1 MQTPTYQK
9 HKDAEVAVLFI
20 HGFMGGPNQFADLEE
35 AVYGVGCTCVS
46 VLLPGHGGGVC
57 EFVKSGVDDWQRHVQ
72 DEIDKIK
79 RDHKKIILVGHSM
92 GGLLALNASLVK
104 ENPIA
109 AVVLL
114 STPLKIYLLNLR
126 SLRFKLRLLRFPKD
140 NAVRAAYI
148 KSNSITLS
156 KLFFYPSLIKPVV
169 QLYRLIRRTRKHLSD
184 VFVPVYMFHS
194 KNDET
199 TAYQSAALLYEG
211 LCNTQK
217 TAFALDK
224 SWHAF
229 YSADERKLIQDQ
241 LLRLVEQ
248 IGTRNE
254 LK

>member
-1 MQTPTYQK
+1 
-9 HKDAEVAVLFI
+9 
-20 HGFMGGPNQFADLEE
+20 MGGPNQFTDLEE
-35 AVYGVGCTCVS
+35 AVYEAGCTCTS
-46 VLLPGHGGGVC
+46 VLLPGHGAGIR
-57 EFVKSGVDDWQRHVQ
+57 EFVKFGVGDWQRHLQ

-79 RDHKKIILVGHSM
+79 RDHKQIVLVGHSM
-92 GGLLALNASLVK
+92 GGLLALGASLNK
-104 ENPIA
+104 ENHIA

-126 SLRFKLRLLRFPKD
+126 SLWFKLRLLRFPKD
-140 NAVRAAYI
+140 NEVRAAYI

-156 KLFFYPSLIKPVV
+156 KLFFYPSLIKPVI
-169 QLYRLIRRTRKHLSD
+169 QLYKLIRRTKKHLSD

-211 LCNTQK
+211 LCNTQR

-241 LLRLVEQ
+241 LIVLIEQ
-248 IGTRNE
+248 I
-254 LK
+254 